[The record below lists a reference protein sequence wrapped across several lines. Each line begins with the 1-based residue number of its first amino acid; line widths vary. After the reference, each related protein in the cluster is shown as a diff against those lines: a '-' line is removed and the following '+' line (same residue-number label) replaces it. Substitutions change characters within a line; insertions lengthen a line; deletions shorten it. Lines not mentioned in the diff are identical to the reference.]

1 MRRGHGHHEKLGEPR
16 TGQID
21 PDTELGRRRRDGTD
35 GLRHHGRYNK
45 PRFANMMAAK
55 WFNFVGADLFRA
67 DADTAAPWRACDIP
81 DQPRRKSR
89 LADRCACFA
98 GLDRTGHQSKRPV
111 HLACNRNCTPRRVI
125 RGQCSDKFGDL
136 QSRIEKFRR
145 RERRIQFYRSPSPVR
160 YHDLFKS
167 RSGFDAT
174 NGPNFA
180 DLMDT
185 KSRSISVIPD
195 LPPKGASR
203 LRILESFEVDGAF
216 AG

>member
-1 MRRGHGHHEKLGEPR
+1 
-16 TGQID
+16 
-21 PDTELGRRRRDGTD
+21 
-35 GLRHHGRYNK
+35 
-45 PRFANMMAAK
+45 MAAK

-145 RERRIQFYRSPSPVR
+145 RERRIQFYRSPSPFR

-167 RSGFDAT
+167 QSGFDAT

-195 LPPKGASR
+195 RPPNGASH
-203 LRILESFEVDGAF
+203 LSVMEPFEVDGAF
-216 AG
+216 AGKTSISPPIATCNS